1 MSAADS
7 AKKLL
12 RKAGV
17 EVSRSPAPNT
27 FGWQLRQVTRLRQVD
42 GVVDVGGH
50 HGEFA
55 SMMRDEVGYRGP
67 IVSFEP
73 SSESFAVM
81 CQRLAG
87 DQAWSGQHMALGAES
102 GTLEL
107 NVFSSTDFNSFR
119 QPNDLGQQRFGARSD
134 HVESV
139 AVNRL
144 DQVLELPG
152 QLLLKSDTQGFDLEV
167 LRGASGLLDRVVA
180 ITVELPVRNIY
191 ADSPSLTDLVSY
203 LVELGFELVGMFP
216 LSRDRDR
223 LRVIEFDGVFLRS

>member
-1 MSAADS
+1 MSATDR
-7 AKKLL
+7 AKHLL
-12 RKAGV
+12 RKVGV

-27 FGWQLRQVTRLRQVD
+27 FAWQLRQIVRLRHID

-55 SMMRDEVGYRGP
+55 TMMRDDVGYRGP

-73 SSESFAVM
+73 SSASFAVM
-81 CQRLAG
+81 SEHLAV
-87 DQAWSGQHMALGAES
+87 DRAWSGQQMALGSAS
-102 GTLEL
+102 ATLAL
-107 NVFSSTDFNSFR
+107 NMFSSTDFNSFR
-119 QPNDLGQQRFGARSD
+119 QPNELGQQRFGASSD
-134 HVESV
+134 QVESV
-139 AVNRL
+139 EVRRL

-191 ADSPSLTDLVSY
+191 ADSPSLTDLVGY
-203 LVELGFELVGMFP
+203 LAGVGFELVGMFP